1 MEIHLFHFLLPLRQN
16 PVDVRNDVSVIGSS
30 SRPRTEGLTL
40 VKEVVSVGFTLRPAY
55 QRKGM
60 CSAVRTQVEYLGV
73 N

>member
-1 MEIHLFHFLLPLRQN
+1 MTDGVEYNCNII
-16 PVDVRNDVSVIGSS
+16 VIGSS

>member
-1 MEIHLFHFLLPLRQN
+1 M
-16 PVDVRNDVSVIGSS
+16 DVLNDVSVIGSS
-30 SRPRTEGLTL
+30 GRPRTEGLTL

-55 QRKGM
+55 QRKEM